1 MVKFEWDERK
11 NKSNI
16 EKHGIDFRDAQDIFQ
31 SKRLSI
37 DDTRH
42 EYGERRIITVGL
54 IGKSVYV
61 VVYNKR
67 EEAIRLVSAR
77 KANER
82 ERRRYYDGVEKTE
95 T

>member
-11 NKSNI
+11 NKINI

-31 SKRLSI
+31 SRRLSFE
-37 DDTRH
+37 DKRK
-42 EYGERRIITVGL
+42 EYREKRILTVGL
-54 IGKSVYV
+54 IGKSVCV
-61 VVYNKR
+61 VVYTIRDN
-67 EEAIRLVSAR
+67 AIRLISAR

-82 ERRRYYDGVEKTE
+82 ERRRYYERTKETE